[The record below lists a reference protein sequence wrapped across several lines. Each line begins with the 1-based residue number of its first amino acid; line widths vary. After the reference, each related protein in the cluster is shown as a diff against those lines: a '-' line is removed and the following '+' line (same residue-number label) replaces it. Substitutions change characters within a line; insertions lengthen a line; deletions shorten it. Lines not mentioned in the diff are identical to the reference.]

1 MHLFGSRSHRWSRA
15 SLSGAARRFVALLLW
30 GGALLAAADP
40 LPPAPSSN
48 PPQSGARVASYK
60 LQPMDLIK
68 IQFFQEAELDR
79 DLRVSQDHVIV
90 LALVGPVNIKDRT
103 VREAELLI
111 ANLYLG
117 DYLVKPQVS
126 ITIIEYAQRTVT
138 VLGAVGNPGTVML
151 PPERTMTMLD
161 VIARSGGFSRIA
173 NQKNVSLTRNLPDGR
188 TANFTI
194 NAEQM
199 MTGDKDNQWAVKD
212 GDIIFVPERLL

>member
-1 MHLFGSRSHRWSRA
+1 MNVYSTLLRSQFPSP
-15 SLSGAARRFVALLLW
+15 LLGFLARGFALLL
-30 GGALLAAADP
+30 GAAALLHAAAP
-40 LPPAPSSN
+40 PPPAAN

-90 LALVGPVNIKDRT
+90 LALVGPVNIKDKT
-103 VREAELLI
+103 VRETELLI
-111 ANLYLG
+111 ADLYRK
-117 DYLVKPQVS
+117 DYLVNPQVS
-126 ITIIEYAQRTVT
+126 ITIIEYSQRSVT
-138 VLGAVGNPGTVML
+138 VLGAVGNPGKVLL

-161 VIARSGGFSRIA
+161 VIASSGGFSRLA
-173 NQKNVSLTRNLPDGR
+173 NQKSVSLTRNLPDGR

-194 NAEQM
+194 NAELM

-212 GDIIFVPERLL
+212 GDIISVPERLL